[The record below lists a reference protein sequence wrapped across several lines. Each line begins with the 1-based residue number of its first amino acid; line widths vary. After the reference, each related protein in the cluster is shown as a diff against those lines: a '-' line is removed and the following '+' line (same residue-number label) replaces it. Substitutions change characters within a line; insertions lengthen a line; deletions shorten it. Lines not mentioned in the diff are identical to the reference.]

1 MSKSYWE
8 SIDTPR
14 RVTINNKS
22 KHQTKKVDNCHEY
35 KDGWINIEYDIS
47 EIKDILDKVSP
58 ILTFYEGNL
67 NNYDL
72 LKNGVYNFILYWDD
86 DLKKYLLSIAYFNA
100 PEFGTKHLMLN
111 TRLNGIVPNEFIFSG
126 EFQKDST
133 DVIRFHDTSSFF
145 FSNPK
150 TFKKVMI
157 QYYIKNEII
166 PKFQEI
172 IAKDTDIK
180 IIKQKLFEFLKE
192 NKIYPQGQTNAN
204 IKYKSKSIQEIND
217 SIINGDFLKQ
227 NNKELEYQN
236 ELQNILFD
244 AFERLFLTQ
253 FKLKFNKNLDY
264 GNQLNIDKFI
274 KLLCDQSPPIDFDV
288 YENEDDCYNKE
299 KKLKRSCDNK
309 KKQKKKTKSKSKS

>member
-1 MSKSYWE
+1 M
-8 SIDTPR
+8 
-14 RVTINNKS
+14 
-22 KHQTKKVDNCHEY
+22 
-35 KDGWINIEYDIS
+35 
-47 EIKDILDKVSP
+47 
-58 ILTFYEGNL
+58 
-67 NNYDL
+67 
-72 LKNGVYNFILYWDD
+72 
-86 DLKKYLLSIAYFNA
+86 
-100 PEFGTKHLMLN
+100 MN

-133 DVIRFHDTSSFF
+133 DVIHFHDTSSFF

-150 TFKKVMI
+150 TIKKVMI
-157 QYYIKNEII
+157 QYYIKKEII

-172 IAKDTDIK
+172 IAKDTDLK
-180 IIKQKLFEFLKE
+180 IIKQKLFDYLKE
-192 NKIYPQGQTNAN
+192 NKIMPQGQTGSN

-217 SIINGDFLKQ
+217 FIINGEFKELKQ
-227 NNKELEYQN
+227 NDKELKYQN

-253 FKLKFNKNLDY
+253 FKLNFIKKLDY

-288 YENEDDCYNKE
+288 YENEEDCYNKE
-299 KKLKRSCDNK
+299 KKLKRSCDHK